1 MENAFNEKLNQ
12 AKQNVLES
20 WQIFKVTGD
29 IFDAQELITDLQSYD
44 KILLEQSNE
53 SDMEM

>member
-1 MENAFNEKLNQ
+1 MGNTFNEKLNQ

-29 IFDAQELITDLQSYD
+29 IFDAQELINDLQSYD

-53 SDMEM
+53 PDMEM